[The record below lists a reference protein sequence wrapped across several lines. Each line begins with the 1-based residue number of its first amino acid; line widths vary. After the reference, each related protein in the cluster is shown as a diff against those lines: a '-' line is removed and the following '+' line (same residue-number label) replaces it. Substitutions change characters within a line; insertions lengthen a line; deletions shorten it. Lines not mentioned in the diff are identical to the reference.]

1 MSELSDVNTVEAK
14 RAPEYLINA
23 HHVVKR
29 FGATTALRGV
39 DFQAEPGEIVALIG
53 HNGAGKSTLLRCIG
67 GFVKPTSGHVALGG
81 RDFSTLSVHT
91 ARTEGV
97 RSVRQELSLST
108 SLSAVESVRLLYPK
122 LYRGQGSGRRAAE
135 AVSALFYEM
144 YGVQSLNPKQLLYSY
159 NFAERQMLEVCLAF
173 LDHGTSECRAVIMD
187 EATSSLDAQVT
198 SRLYAWIGRVA
209 RSDEVAVLVTTHLLH
224 EITGLA
230 DRAVV
235 MADGAVVGELEG
247 DAITQDRLVGMMGA
261 SALGASVTRERDG
274 GASVPGAAQAHRNG
288 ASAASSRSRGRAS
301 QPRSPDAGR
310 TLLAL
315 DNAEFPPL
323 LESVTMHVRAG
334 EIVGLGGLEGHGQAE
349 LLLRIFERN
358 GSLKGKGGAADV
370 QPPRV
375 AFVGSDP
382 RSEGVFPYSSI
393 RWNISIGGRRLLRRA
408 GFVLKKEERSAVDV
422 QLTRLSVRG
431 HADQIVSELS
441 GGNQQKTVLAR
452 AMLANPDLYLL
463 SDPTRGIDFNTK
475 MEIYGVFQ
483 ELASRG
489 AGILWYSTEL
499 AELTRCDRVY
509 IMRSGRTV
517 AQLEGDEARNEQM
530 LELSFASAA
539 LAEPLG
545 EDLVREP
552 D

>member
-1 MSELSDVNTVEAK
+1 MSELSEANTVEAK
-14 RAPEYLINA
+14 QAPEYLINA

-39 DFQAEPGEIVALIG
+39 DFQAQPGEIVALIG

-122 LYRGQGSGRRAAE
+122 LYHGQGSGRRAAE

-173 LDHGTSECRAVIMD
+173 LDHDASECRAVIMD

-198 SRLYAWIGRVA
+198 SRLYSWIGRVA
-209 RSDEVAVLVTTHLLH
+209 RSDKVAVLVTTHLLH

-261 SALGASVTRERDG
+261 SALGASAL
-274 GASVPGAAQAHRNG
+274 GASVTQAHQNG
-288 ASAASSRSRGRAS
+288 ASAASSGSRGRAS
-301 QPRSPDAGR
+301 HPRSPDAGR

-315 DNAEFPPL
+315 DNAGFPPL

-489 AGILWYSTEL
+489 AGVLWYSTEL

>member
-1 MSELSDVNTVEAK
+1 VSELSEANTMEAK
-14 RAPEYLINA
+14 QAPEYLINA

-39 DFQAEPGEIVALIG
+39 DFQAQPGEIVALIG

-81 RDFSTLSVHT
+81 RDFSTLTVHT

-122 LYRGQGSGRRAAE
+122 LYHGQGSGKRAAE

-173 LDHGTSECRAVIMD
+173 LDHDTSECRAVIMD
-187 EATSSLDAQVT
+187 EATSSLDARVT
-198 SRLYAWIGRVA
+198 SRLYSWIGRVA

-261 SALGASVTRERDG
+261 SALGAPVT
-274 GASVPGAAQAHRNG
+274 QAHQNG
-288 ASAASSRSRGRAS
+288 GSAAGSGSRGQAS
-301 QPRSPDAGR
+301 QPGSPDAGR

-349 LLLRIFERN
+349 LLLKIFERN
-358 GSLKGKGGAADV
+358 GNLKGKGGGADV

-489 AGILWYSTEL
+489 AGVLWYSTEL

>member
-1 MSELSDVNTVEAK
+1 MSELSEVNTVEAK
-14 RAPEYLINA
+14 QAPEYLINA
-23 HHVVKR
+23 RHVVKR

-39 DFQAEPGEIVALIG
+39 DFQAQLGEIVALIG

-67 GFVKPTSGHVALGG
+67 GFVKPTSGHVTLGG

-122 LYRGQGSGRRAAE
+122 LYHGQGSGKRAAE

-187 EATSSLDAQVT
+187 EATSSLDARVT
-198 SRLYAWIGRVA
+198 SRLYSWIGRVA
-209 RSDEVAVLVTTHLLH
+209 RSDKVAVLVTTHLLH

-261 SALGASVTRERDG
+261 SALGAPVTRERAG
-274 GASVPGAAQAHRNG
+274 VPGAAQAHQNG
-288 ASAASSRSRGRAS
+288 ASAASSGSRGRAS

-358 GSLKGKGGAADV
+358 GSRKGKGGAVDV
-370 QPPRV
+370 QRSRV

-408 GFVLKKEERSAVDV
+408 GFVLKKEERSAVDI

-463 SDPTRGIDFNTK
+463 SDPTRGIDFTTK

-489 AGILWYSTEL
+489 AGVLWYSTEL

-517 AQLEGDEARNEQM
+517 AHLEGDEARNEQM

-539 LAEPLG
+539 LTEPLG